1 MKLTRFGKLL
11 IVAVVATALVSVI
24 APSVGLV
31 MAIVLAVVGL
41 FAFAEG
47 FLGGSGGG
55 GGAGAGRETW
65 AQVGADRK
73 RETLNRDRR

>member
-1 MKLTRFGKLL
+1 MRLTRFGKLL
-11 IVAVVATALVSVI
+11 IVALVCTAVVSVI
-24 APSVGLV
+24 APNVGLV

-41 FAFAEG
+41 VALAEG

-73 RETLNRDRR
+73 REALRRERR

>member
-1 MKLTRFGKLL
+1 MRLTRFGKFL
-11 IVAVVATALVSVI
+11 IVAVVCTALISVI

-41 FAFAEG
+41 IAVAEG
-47 FLGGSGGG
+47 FLGGSGGA
-55 GGAGAGRETW
+55 GGAGGGRETW

-73 RETLNRDRR
+73 REALSRDRR